1 MRYFALLL
9 LLPLF
14 SLAQESKPKAKSTW
28 YIKAAVGYGTKGF
41 LPQEFAV
48 KSIYPS
54 NTSLTVTDG
63 SIQDMTNNVDSV
75 NQTSLVHDTY
85 SKGFN
90 YLFAFGVKFPSRLGL
105 ELGVLWLQGGSIKSR
120 SVIEGNALLGSGAI
134 MNVSTYSRGLA
145 ILPAVTYDFPLG
157 PNWFIQGRFGLSVP
171 VAGAIYH
178 KVDLDGPN
186 AFIGASTAQI
196 VAETKPTFSLGING
210 GLGLH
215 RLLGKHFEIFAGLTA
230 QHMNLFGKKLTV
242 TQYDLTI
249 NGVTINQLSPLT
261 ATTYSKE
268 INFVDEINQSSNNK
282 ASNPNTDL
290 SKPKDDLRVS
300 SPFSNVGF
308 GFGLVFNFGHKE

>member
-14 SLAQESKPKAKSTW
+14 SLAQENKPKAKSTW

-63 SIQDMTNNVDSV
+63 TIQDMTNNVDSV
-75 NQTSLVHDTY
+75 NQTALVHDTY

-90 YLFAFGVKFPSRLGL
+90 YLFAFGVKLPSRLGL
-105 ELGVLWLQGGSIKSR
+105 ELGVLWLQGGTIKSR
-120 SVIEGNALLGSGAI
+120 SVIEGNALLGNGAI

-157 PNWFIQGRFGLSVP
+157 QKWFIQGRFGLTVP
-171 VAGAIYH
+171 VGGAIYH
-178 KVDLDGPN
+178 KVDLEGPN

-215 RLLGKHFEIFAGLTA
+215 RRLGKHFEIFAGFTA

-249 NGVTINQLSPLT
+249 NGVTLNQLSPLT
-261 ATTYSKE
+261 STAYSKE
-268 INFVDEINQSSNNK
+268 INFVDELNNTSNNT
-282 ASNPNTDL
+282 ATNSNTDL

-308 GFGLVFNFGHKE
+308 GFGLVFNFGPKE